1 MSHQLSKN
9 FSLEE
14 FTRSQTAT
22 RKGIHNGIRIGSVE
36 HRNLSRLCNN
46 LLQPLRDLLGQLTVS
61 SGYRSPALNKAIG
74 GSNKSQHTQG
84 LAADLLS
91 SDLTPSQLAVQIAQ
105 HGGFDQL
112 ILEYGEWVHVSLPAE
127 GEIARGQI
135 LTAVKVPQRFGKHRT
150 VYVPGLHSQF
160 KALELAFGL

>member
-1 MSHQLSKN
+1 MSQLSKN

-22 RKGIHNGIRIGSVE
+22 RKGIHNGIGIGSVE
-36 HRNLSRLCNN
+36 HRNLSRLCDN
-46 LLQPLRDLLGQLTVS
+46 LLQPLRDLLGPLTVS

-135 LTAVKVPQRFGKHRT
+135 FTAVRVMRPMRT
-150 VYVPGLHSQF
+150 NVTRYVPGLHSQL
-160 KALELAFGL
+160 KAQEIAGFL